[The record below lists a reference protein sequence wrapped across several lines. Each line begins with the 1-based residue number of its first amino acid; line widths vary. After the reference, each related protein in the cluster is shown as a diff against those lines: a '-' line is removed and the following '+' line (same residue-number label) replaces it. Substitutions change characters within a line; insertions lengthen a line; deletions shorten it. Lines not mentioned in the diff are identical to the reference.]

1 MAFNCHSVHSI
12 MVAKGRIMHGV
23 AQRDNRQPS
32 CITDSIAGVSLFAD
46 EAPDDFK
53 EFNRAFIAM
62 FRITAGE
69 TWVDSLPEQDQ
80 DGTINYQAATFIVS
94 YIIIE
99 NWLLFQVMG
108 FDITQ
113 SSTRTSNSRWLVAN
127 SSLSR
132 RFLHSPIRDFIS
144 PNSAWWP
151 FITKSGLHPF
161 PGERCSAPRELRLH
175 FHTNG

>member
-1 MAFNCHSVHSI
+1 VCQSAHHASS
-12 MVAKGRIMHGV
+12 GV
-23 AQRDNRQPS
+23 DSTVSDLFSLA
-32 CITDSIAGVSLFAD
+32 DSIVGVSLFAD

-99 NWLLFQVMG
+99 NWLLFQVMVVVNH
-108 FDITQ
+108 
-113 SSTRTSNSRWLVAN
+113 SVLWLTHT
-127 SSLSR
+127 SLSSE
-132 RFLHSPIRDFIS
+132 F
-144 PNSAWWP
+144 
-151 FITKSGLHPF
+151 
-161 PGERCSAPRELRLH
+161 
-175 FHTNG
+175 